1 MNCYIRLPSIKHER
15 MCLAF
20 PDKVFI
26 LGVGLGLGAMVKV
39 RLVGQVIP
47 WSVAILILSVLIGA
61 CLLYSL
67 GVEYSS

>member
-1 MNCYIRLPSIKHER
+1 
-15 MCLAF
+15 
-20 PDKVFI
+20 
-26 LGVGLGLGAMVKV
+26 MVKA

-47 WSVAILILSVLIGA
+47 WMVAVLILSILIGA